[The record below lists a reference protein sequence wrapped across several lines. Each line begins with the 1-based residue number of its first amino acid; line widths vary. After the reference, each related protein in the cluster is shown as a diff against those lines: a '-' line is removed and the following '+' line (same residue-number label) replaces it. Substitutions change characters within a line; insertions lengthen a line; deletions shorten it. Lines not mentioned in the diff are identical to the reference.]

1 MDDESFKKEL
11 LTRLDTIIEL
21 LSSTLPEACLEE
33 SPPSELEEDGDAT
46 KPATELYLIGEEM
59 QEDYAAAV
67 QKWKQQQDGK

>member
-21 LSSTLPEACLEE
+21 LSSALPEACLEE
-33 SPPSELEEDGDAT
+33 SPPSELPEGDDAP
-46 KPATELYLIGEEM
+46 KPANEFYLIGEEM